1 MSRISNFKNTLEM
14 KFLELKEIRDEFLP
28 DSELPEKLDN
38 HDVLISIK
46 NSLYR
51 HIQSDSFKNI
61 KFPVTNVEILPQD
74 WYGIKLNY
82 FYARQ
87 AIGPLNPLKVIFA
100 IEGTEEKNVSAYF
113 TTCCQSANW
122 SVLYTVWKSYAL
134 NMFEN
139 PNETFFE
146 TAMIL
151 RHFNLEQNG
160 EVDNIIYVDS
170 SSETYDFPAKILEE
184 QICIVDTTCIYK
196 GNKELNDFIIK
207 SLKKNWKVILTRS
220 HLKLDSL
227 GVEYCQ
233 LGTITILNEDQFPT
247 PKNDPNFN
255 FNEPPSFKMALRNVI
270 SNHSYFAR
278 IDMIYPFLGSSM
290 VNKLISKKEER
301 LIKNYNCIMEEL
313 DKNKTNVTYHKNK
326 IFITFETD
334 FLSNELSEFLKIKN
348 KYITSIREKIGFP
361 IYYSDSFGFDFCS
374 VTAYSMKRKSGIDGL
389 LCRISIGD
397 IDENDLKDSVSI
409 FSMIIKKLRSK

>member
-1 MSRISNFKNTLEM
+1 MSRISNFKNTFEM
-14 KFLELKEIRDEFLP
+14 KLLELKEIRDEFLP
-28 DSELPEKLDN
+28 YFELPEKLDN

-51 HIQSDSFKNI
+51 HIQSDSFKKI
-61 KFPVTNVEILPQD
+61 KFPVTNVGILPQD

-87 AIGPLNPLKVIFA
+87 SIGPLNPLKVIFA
-100 IEGTEEKNVSAYF
+100 IDGAESENASTYF

-122 SVLYTVWKSYAL
+122 SVLYTIWKSYAL

-139 PNETFFE
+139 PNEKFFE

-160 EVDNIIYVDS
+160 EIDNVVYVDS
-170 SSETYDFPAKILEE
+170 SSETYEFPTKILEE
-184 QICIVDTTCIYK
+184 QICIVDTTCTHK

-207 SLKKNWKVILTRS
+207 SLKMNWKVILTRS

-227 GVEYCQ
+227 GAEYCQ
-233 LGTITILNEDQFPT
+233 LGSITVLNEDLFPE

-255 FNEPPSFKMALRNVI
+255 YMEPQTFKSALKNAI
-270 SNHSYFAR
+270 SSHSYFAR
-278 IDMIYPFLGSSM
+278 IDMIYPFLGSSKINTLINKKEKRLYSNYQAIKNEL
-290 VNKLISKKEER
+290 VNKNSDLIF
-301 LIKNYNCIMEEL
+301 
-313 DKNKTNVTYHKNK
+313 HKNH
-326 IFITFETD
+326 IFITFETEYVSSELTD
-334 FLSNELSEFLKIKN
+334 FIISKNKFLKN
-348 KYITSIREKIGFP
+348 MREKIGFP

-374 VTAYSMKRKSGIDGL
+374 VTAYSVKRKEGVGGL
-389 LCRISIGD
+389 LCRLSIGD
-397 IDENDLKDSVSI
+397 LDEKDLNESMSLLP
-409 FSMIIKKLRSK
+409 MIIKKLRFK

>member
-1 MSRISNFKNTLEM
+1 M

-28 DSELPEKLDN
+28 DFELPENLEN
-38 HDVLISIK
+38 HDVLIAIK
-46 NSLYR
+46 NSLYQ
-51 HIQSDSFKNI
+51 HIHSDSFKKI

-82 FYARQ
+82 LYARQ
-87 AIGPLNPLKVIFA
+87 GIGPLDPLRIIFA
-100 IEGTEEKNVSAYF
+100 IDGTEKENASTFF

-122 SVLYTVWKSYAL
+122 SVLYTIWKSYAL
-134 NMFEN
+134 NMFKN
-139 PNETFFE
+139 PNEAFFE

-151 RHFNLEQNG
+151 RHFNLEKNG

-170 SSETYDFPAKILEE
+170 SSGTYEFPSSIGEE
-184 QICIVDTTCIYK
+184 QICIVDTTCIHK
-196 GNKELNDFIIK
+196 GNKELNSFIAESIK
-207 SLKKNWKVILTRS
+207 NKWKVILTRS

-233 LGTITILNEDQFPT
+233 LGTITILNEDQFPL
-247 PKNDPNFN
+247 PKNDPNFH
-255 FNEPPSFKMALRNVI
+255 FTEPPTFKSALRNVI

-278 IDMIYPFLGSSM
+278 VDMIYPFMGSSII
-290 VNKLISKKEER
+290 NRLIRKKEER
-301 LIKNYNCIMEEL
+301 IIKNYNCIKEEL
-313 DKNKTNVTYHKNK
+313 IKSETNVTYHKNK

-334 FLSNELSEFLKIKN
+334 FLKSELSEFLIIKN
-348 KYITSIREKIGFP
+348 KYITTIREKIGFP

-397 IDENDLKDSVSI
+397 IDVHDLKDSVSI
-409 FSMIIKKLRSK
+409 FPMIIKKVKSK